1 MQSNLTKF
9 LNFDQQKAATKTSTR
24 GCKWSSSTLKKSLQL
39 HFACGHTGYNVLLSH
54 NYSLPS
60 LRTLRRSLENFRF
73 NTGILSE
80 VFTYLAIKVSAMSP
94 QERECC
100 MTLDEMS
107 ITAGVQY
114 DNRNDNFLG
123 GVTLPGHSGT
133 DTHVLVFML
142 GGITTRWKQTIA
154 YYYAGN
160 STDGRVFADI
170 VIQIIRMCHE
180 IGLNVTAVTSDM
192 GSPNRAMWKKL
203 GIVIGRGIAAK
214 NSFPHPCNSENNVC
228 ILADVPHLIKNVR
241 NHIVSGQDIVLPQHI
256 VQRFQLPSATVS
268 VAPLNRLVKFQE
280 HRDLKPAPRL
290 TSKHLD
296 ISHFDKMKVSQA
308 LHVFSHSVSSALR
321 LMVATE
327 NWEENVLT
335 TAWFLEIMNKWFEL
349 MTSRHPGMAF
359 SKFNTD
365 KFSSFVFTYCD

>member
-1 MQSNLTKF
+1 
-9 LNFDQQKAATKTSTR
+9 
-24 GCKWSSSTLKKSLQL
+24 
-39 HFACGHTGYNVLLSH
+39 
-54 NYSLPS
+54 
-60 LRTLRRSLENFRF
+60 
-73 NTGILSE
+73 
-80 VFTYLAIKVSAMSP
+80 
-94 QERECC
+94 
-100 MTLDEMS
+100 
-107 ITAGVQY
+107 
-114 DNRNDNFLG
+114 
-123 GVTLPGHSGT
+123 
-133 DTHVLVFML
+133 
-142 GGITTRWKQTIA
+142 
-154 YYYAGN
+154 
-160 STDGRVFADI
+160 VFADI

-349 MTSRHPGMAF
+349 MTSRHPVMAF
-359 SKFNTD
+359 SKFNGD
-365 KFSSFVFTYCD
+365 KYDSAVSCLRTVIDLFQHVSIGKKGAWKPVQSGVLLSTFSVLELQNRFLNILNFKFLLTARLTQDCLENLFSCVRSKNAVPTA

>member
-1 MQSNLTKF
+1 VHQNALLRIKYIKNFLVRGLSPLPRPHPHWGGGNPLPRPHHPRRLASSSPHWFF
-9 LNFDQQKAATKTSTR
+9 LNST
-24 GCKWSSSTLKKSLQL
+24 
-39 HFACGHTGYNVLLSH
+39 TG
-54 NYSLPS
+54 
-60 LRTLRRSLENFRF
+60 
-73 NTGILSE
+73 
-80 VFTYLAIKVSAMSP
+80 
-94 QERECC
+94 
-100 MTLDEMS
+100 
-107 ITAGVQY
+107 
-114 DNRNDNFLG
+114 
-123 GVTLPGHSGT
+123 
-133 DTHVLVFML
+133 
-142 GGITTRWKQTIA
+142 
-154 YYYAGN
+154 
-160 STDGRVFADI
+160 
-170 VIQIIRMCHE
+170 HE
-180 IGLNVTAVTSDM
+180 IGLNVAAVTSDM

-280 HRDLKPAPRL
+280 HPDLKPAPRL

-335 TAWFLEIMNKWFEL
+335 TAWFLKIMNKWFEL
-349 MTSRHPGMAF
+349 MTSRHLVWLLANSTRTNMIQQF
-359 SKFNTD
+359 R
-365 KFSSFVFTYCD
+365 VYVL